1 MDQKSDG
8 RNIKTE
14 EGFSPGMAKSGHA
27 RLFKIASIVI
37 MFALSGFYL
46 FFAWNKYQNES
57 AAEAIML
64 VQSVESFVY
73 PEDVA
78 QLSGGADDLAKSE
91 YSMIKRSLTRLAA
104 VKKPIN
110 FAYLLGERNGEI
122 VILLDSESPES
133 PDYSPPG
140 QVYPEADAAIWGTFA
155 SGKVVLTDPTSDRWG
170 TWISALVPIKN
181 PADGRV
187 IAVLGLD
194 YEASE
199 WYAHLWKHMI
209 PDIIIVTC
217 LLVIFFVLLYT
228 WEQNAVLRVL
238 GKKLAYSEALYRNVF
253 DQSPIGIAI
262 VNDKDSASQ
271 SELGHPNINP
281 MFEQIIGRKSHE
293 LKNINWP
300 EITHPEDLKVELGK
314 FEQFKNSQIDG
325 YSMEKR
331 LLRPDGSIV
340 WTHIKVSQLLGIPD
354 KHSMHLCLLED
365 ISSRKATE
373 ESLKE
378 SERSKSVL
386 LANLPGLAY
395 RCNYDREW
403 TMQYVSAGC
412 QQLTGYAPESLL
424 DNKALS
430 FNDLIAPEYQDILSK
445 EWVRILAKRLP
456 FRHEYEIITA
466 NGEKKWVFELGEGVF
481 DEHGQVIALE
491 GIVVDISERKKYEN
505 FLVHNNEHDRWTG
518 LLNRYYLENL
528 LASDNLNESINKR
541 ALMSINMSATQALT
555 KIYGFH
561 YTQALLKKTADLL
574 SLCCSDKYLLFHT
587 FIDRFVFYLKDYKD
601 KNELYEFCQTIE
613 HVLET
618 LLRPERV
625 NAAIGVIEIEPG
637 NKLDADLL
645 LKKLLIASE
654 KAFDMSDKQ
663 FGICFYDADME
674 AKIMREEDIN
684 RELSQIADNEN
695 NKNIFL
701 LYQPILDLK
710 SNKICA
716 FEALA
721 RLKSEKFGM
730 VPPLEFI
737 PVAEKTKLIIPLG
750 QRIIVESLRFLKI
763 LEKNGFDAINISINV
778 SAIQLLQDD
787 FVDNLLKT
795 INKIGVSPDRIGLEL
810 TESIFSS
817 EYEEINSILSRLRE
831 IGIHIAIDDFG
842 TGYSSFARERELNID
857 CLKIDKHFI
866 DKLLEIQPEE
876 AITSDIISMAH
887 KMGHYVVAEGVEYET
902 QKQYLIA
909 KGCDKIQGYLIGK
922 PLAEEEAIELL
933 GKDNQ

>member
-1 MDQKSDG
+1 
-8 RNIKTE
+8 
-14 EGFSPGMAKSGHA
+14 
-27 RLFKIASIVI
+27 
-37 MFALSGFYL
+37 
-46 FFAWNKYQNES
+46 
-57 AAEAIML
+57 
-64 VQSVESFVY
+64 
-73 PEDVA
+73 
-78 QLSGGADDLAKSE
+78 
-91 YSMIKRSLTRLAA
+91 MI
-104 VKKPIN
+104 
-110 FAYLLGERNGEI
+110 
-122 VILLDSESPES
+122 
-133 PDYSPPG
+133 
-140 QVYPEADAAIWGTFA
+140 
-155 SGKVVLTDPTSDRWG
+155 
-170 TWISALVPIKN
+170 
-181 PADGRV
+181 
-187 IAVLGLD
+187 GLD
-194 YEASE
+194 YSASE

-217 LLVIFFVLLYT
+217 LLMLFFVLLHT

-354 KHSMHLCLLED
+354 KHSMYICLLED

-412 QQLTGYAPESLL
+412 FALTGYHPESLL
-424 DNKALS
+424 YNNDIS
-430 FNDLIAPEYQDILSK
+430 YNDLIAPDYRDTLWQ
-445 EWVRILAKRLP
+445 EWKYVLAKRLP
-456 FRHEYEIITA
+456 FRHAYEITTA
-466 NGEKKWVFELGEGVF
+466 NGEKKWVFEMGEGVF

-505 FLVHNNEHDRWTG
+505 ILVHNNEHDRWTG
-518 LLNRYYLENL
+518 LFNRYYLENL
-528 LASDNLNESINKR
+528 LASDNQKDNANKR
-541 ALMSINMSATQALT
+541 AFVGINMSHTQALT
-555 KIYGFH
+555 KVYGFH
-561 YTQALLKKTADLL
+561 YTRTLLQKTAEIL
-574 SLCCSDKYLLFHT
+574 SQYCTDNHLLFHT
-587 FIDRFVFYLKDYKD
+587 FIDRFVFYLQDYRD

-674 AKIMREEDIN
+674 AKIMREEDIK
-684 RELSQIADNEN
+684 RELAQIVDDEN
-695 NKNIFL
+695 NKGIFL

-710 SNKICA
+710 SNRICT

-721 RLKSEKFGM
+721 RLKSEKFG
-730 VPPLEFI
+730 VVSPLEFI
-737 PVAEKTKLIIPLG
+737 PIAEKTKLIIPLG
-750 QRIIVESLRFLKI
+750 QRIIVEALQFLKT

-857 CLKIDKHFI
+857 CLKIDKYFI

-933 GKDNQ
+933 GKYNQ

>member
-1 MDQKSDG
+1 
-8 RNIKTE
+8 
-14 EGFSPGMAKSGHA
+14 
-27 RLFKIASIVI
+27 
-37 MFALSGFYL
+37 
-46 FFAWNKYQNES
+46 
-57 AAEAIML
+57 
-64 VQSVESFVY
+64 
-73 PEDVA
+73 
-78 QLSGGADDLAKSE
+78 
-91 YSMIKRSLTRLAA
+91 
-104 VKKPIN
+104 
-110 FAYLLGERNGEI
+110 
-122 VILLDSESPES
+122 
-133 PDYSPPG
+133 
-140 QVYPEADAAIWGTFA
+140 
-155 SGKVVLTDPTSDRWG
+155 
-170 TWISALVPIKN
+170 
-181 PADGRV
+181 
-187 IAVLGLD
+187 
-194 YEASE
+194 
-199 WYAHLWKHMI
+199 MI

-217 LLVIFFVLLYT
+217 LLMLFFVLLHT

-238 GKKLAYSEALYRNVF
+238 GKKLAKNEALYRSVF
-253 DQSPIGIAI
+253 NQAPIGIAI

-293 LKNINWP
+293 LKNITWP
-300 EITHPEDLKVELGK
+300 ELTHPEDLKTELGK

-354 KHSMHLCLLED
+354 KHSMYICLLED

-412 QQLTGYAPESLL
+412 FALTGYHPESLL
-424 DNKALS
+424 YNNDIS
-430 FNDLIAPEYQDILSK
+430 YNDLIAPDYRDTLWQ
-445 EWVRILAKRLP
+445 EWKYVLAKRLP
-456 FRHEYEIITA
+456 FRHAYEITTA
-466 NGEKKWVFELGEGVF
+466 NGEKKWVFEMGEGVF

-505 FLVHNNEHDRWTG
+505 ILVHNNEHDRWTG
-518 LLNRYYLENL
+518 LFNRYYLENL
-528 LASDNLNESINKR
+528 LASDNQKDNANKM
-541 ALMSINMSATQALT
+541 AFVGINMSHTQALT
-555 KIYGFH
+555 KVYGFH
-561 YTQALLKKTADLL
+561 YTRTLLQKTAEIL
-574 SLCCSDKYLLFHT
+574 SQYCTDNHLLFHT
-587 FIDRFVFYLKDYKD
+587 FIDRFVFYLQDYRD

-663 FGICFYDADME
+663 LGICFYDADME
-674 AKIMREEDIN
+674 AKIMREEDIK
-684 RELSQIADNEN
+684 RELAQIVDDEN
-695 NKNIFL
+695 NKGIFL

-710 SNKICA
+710 SNRICT

-721 RLKSEKFGM
+721 RLKSEKFG
-730 VPPLEFI
+730 VVSPLEFI
-737 PVAEKTKLIIPLG
+737 PIAEKTKLIIPLG
-750 QRIIVESLRFLKI
+750 QRIIVEALQFLKT

-933 GKDNQ
+933 GKYNQ

>member
-1 MDQKSDG
+1 
-8 RNIKTE
+8 
-14 EGFSPGMAKSGHA
+14 
-27 RLFKIASIVI
+27 
-37 MFALSGFYL
+37 
-46 FFAWNKYQNES
+46 
-57 AAEAIML
+57 
-64 VQSVESFVY
+64 
-73 PEDVA
+73 
-78 QLSGGADDLAKSE
+78 
-91 YSMIKRSLTRLAA
+91 MI
-104 VKKPIN
+104 
-110 FAYLLGERNGEI
+110 
-122 VILLDSESPES
+122 
-133 PDYSPPG
+133 
-140 QVYPEADAAIWGTFA
+140 
-155 SGKVVLTDPTSDRWG
+155 
-170 TWISALVPIKN
+170 
-181 PADGRV
+181 
-187 IAVLGLD
+187 GLD
-194 YEASE
+194 YSASE

-228 WEQNAVLRVL
+228 WEQNAVLKSL

-354 KHSMHLCLLED
+354 KHSMYICLLED

-412 QQLTGYAPESLL
+412 FALTGYHPESLL
-424 DNKALS
+424 YNNDIS
-430 FNDLIAPEYQDILSK
+430 YNDLIAPDYRDTLWQ
-445 EWVRILAKRLP
+445 EWKYVLAKRLP
-456 FRHEYEIITA
+456 FRQEYEITTA
-466 NGEKKWVFELGEGVF
+466 NGEKKWVFEMGEGVF

-505 FLVHNNEHDRWTG
+505 ILVHNNEHDRWTG
-518 LLNRYYLENL
+518 LFNRYYLENL
-528 LASDNLNESINKR
+528 LASDNQKDNANKR
-541 ALMSINMSATQALT
+541 AFVGINMSHTQALT
-555 KIYGFH
+555 KVYGFH
-561 YTQALLKKTADLL
+561 YTRTLLQKTAEIL
-574 SLCCSDKYLLFHT
+574 SQYCTDNHLLFHT
-587 FIDRFVFYLKDYKD
+587 FIDRFVFYLQDYRD

-674 AKIMREEDIN
+674 AKIMREEDIK
-684 RELSQIADNEN
+684 RELAQIVDDEN
-695 NKNIFL
+695 NKGIFL

-710 SNKICA
+710 SNRICT

-721 RLKSEKFGM
+721 RLKSEKFG
-730 VPPLEFI
+730 VVSPLEFI
-737 PVAEKTKLIIPLG
+737 PIAEKTKLIIPLG
-750 QRIIVESLRFLKI
+750 QRIIVEALQFLKT

-933 GKDNQ
+933 GKYNQ

>member
-14 EGFSPGMAKSGHA
+14 EGFSPGMPKSRHG
-27 RLFKIASIVI
+27 KILTITSIVI
-37 MFALSGFYL
+37 MLVLSGFYL
-46 FFAWNKYQNES
+46 RFAWNRYQNE
-57 AAEAIML
+57 AASEAIML
-64 VQSVESFVY
+64 VQSVESVLY

-78 QLSGGADDLAKSE
+78 QLSGDANDLAKPE

-104 VKKPIN
+104 VKNPIN
-110 FAYLLGERNGEI
+110 FAYLLGERNGDI
-122 VILLDSESPES
+122 IFLLDSESPES

-140 QVYPEADAAIWGTFA
+140 QVYTEANATIWETFE
-155 SGKVVLTDPTSDRWG
+155 SGKAVLDAPTPDRWG

-187 IAVLGLD
+187 IAVIGLD
-194 YEASE
+194 YSASE
-199 WYAHLWKHMI
+199 WYAHLWQHMI

-228 WEQNAVLRVL
+228 WNQNSILKSL
-238 GKKLAYSEALYRNVF
+238 GKKLAYSEALYRSVF
-253 DQSPIGIAI
+253 NQAPVGIAI
-262 VNDKDSASQ
+262 VNDKNFELK
-271 SELGHPNINP
+271 SEFEHFSINP

-354 KHSMHLCLLED
+354 KHSMYICLLED

-412 QQLTGYAPESLL
+412 FALTGYHPESLL
-424 DNKALS
+424 YN
-430 FNDLIAPEYQDILSK
+430 NDISYNELIAPDYRDTLWQ
-445 EWVRILAKRLP
+445 EWKYVLAKRLP
-456 FRHEYEIITA
+456 FRQEYEITTA
-466 NGEKKWVFELGEGVF
+466 NGEKKWVFEMGEGVF

-505 FLVHNNEHDRWTG
+505 ILVHNNEHDRWTG
-518 LLNRYYLENL
+518 LFNRYYLENL
-528 LASDNLNESINKR
+528 LASDNQKDNANKR
-541 ALMSINMSATQALT
+541 AFVGINMSHTQALT
-555 KIYGFH
+555 KVYGFH
-561 YTQALLKKTADLL
+561 YTRTLLQKTAEIL
-574 SLCCSDKYLLFHT
+574 SQYCTDNHLLFHT
-587 FIDRFVFYLKDYKD
+587 FIDRFVFYLQDYRD

-674 AKIMREEDIN
+674 AKIMREEDIK
-684 RELSQIADNEN
+684 RELAQIVDDEN
-695 NKNIFL
+695 NKGIFL

-710 SNKICA
+710 SNRICT

-721 RLKSEKFGM
+721 RLKSEKFG
-730 VPPLEFI
+730 VVSPLEFI
-737 PVAEKTKLIIPLG
+737 PIAEKTKLIIPLG
-750 QRIIVESLRFLKI
+750 QRIIVEALQFLKT

-857 CLKIDKHFI
+857 CLKIDKYFI

-933 GKDNQ
+933 GKYNQ

>member
-1 MDQKSDG
+1 
-8 RNIKTE
+8 
-14 EGFSPGMAKSGHA
+14 
-27 RLFKIASIVI
+27 
-37 MFALSGFYL
+37 
-46 FFAWNKYQNES
+46 
-57 AAEAIML
+57 
-64 VQSVESFVY
+64 
-73 PEDVA
+73 
-78 QLSGGADDLAKSE
+78 
-91 YSMIKRSLTRLAA
+91 
-104 VKKPIN
+104 
-110 FAYLLGERNGEI
+110 
-122 VILLDSESPES
+122 
-133 PDYSPPG
+133 
-140 QVYPEADAAIWGTFA
+140 
-155 SGKVVLTDPTSDRWG
+155 
-170 TWISALVPIKN
+170 
-181 PADGRV
+181 
-187 IAVLGLD
+187 
-194 YEASE
+194 
-199 WYAHLWKHMI
+199 MI

-217 LLVIFFVLLYT
+217 LLMLFFVLLHT

-354 KHSMHLCLLED
+354 KHSMYICLLED

-412 QQLTGYAPESLL
+412 FALTGYHPESLL
-424 DNKALS
+424 YNNDIS
-430 FNDLIAPEYQDILSK
+430 YNDLIAPDYRDTLWQ
-445 EWVRILAKRLP
+445 EWKYVLAKRLP
-456 FRHEYEIITA
+456 FRHAYEITTA
-466 NGEKKWVFELGEGVF
+466 NGEKKWVFEMGEGVF

-505 FLVHNNEHDRWTG
+505 ILVHNNEHDRWTG
-518 LLNRYYLENL
+518 LFNRYYLENL
-528 LASDNLNESINKR
+528 LASDNQKDNANKR
-541 ALMSINMSATQALT
+541 AFVGINMSHTQALT
-555 KIYGFH
+555 KVYGFH
-561 YTQALLKKTADLL
+561 YTRTLLQKTAEIL
-574 SLCCSDKYLLFHT
+574 SQYCTDNHLLFHT
-587 FIDRFVFYLKDYKD
+587 FIDRFVFYLQDYRD

-654 KAFDMSDKQ
+654 RALDMSDKN
-663 FGICFYDADME
+663 FDICFYDSAME
-674 AKIMREEDIN
+674 MQVIREEKIKRELAKIAED
-684 RELSQIADNEN
+684 ET
-695 NKNIFL
+695 NKGMFL
-701 LYQPILDLK
+701 LYQPIFDLK
-710 SNKICA
+710 SNKISA

-721 RLKSEKFGM
+721 RLKSEELGLVSPF
-730 VPPLEFI
+730 EFI
-737 PVAEKTKLIIPLG
+737 PIAEKTKLIIPLG
-750 QRIIVESLRFLKI
+750 QRIIV
-763 LEKNGFDAINISINV
+763 
-778 SAIQLLQDD
+778 
-787 FVDNLLKT
+787 
-795 INKIGVSPDRIGLEL
+795 
-810 TESIFSS
+810 
-817 EYEEINSILSRLRE
+817 
-831 IGIHIAIDDFG
+831 
-842 TGYSSFARERELNID
+842 
-857 CLKIDKHFI
+857 
-866 DKLLEIQPEE
+866 
-876 AITSDIISMAH
+876 
-887 KMGHYVVAEGVEYET
+887 
-902 QKQYLIA
+902 
-909 KGCDKIQGYLIGK
+909 
-922 PLAEEEAIELL
+922 
-933 GKDNQ
+933 